1 MSYLRAAIIIITT
14 GVVGGAIA
22 FLGNQLGRFVGRK
35 KLSVFKLRPRYTSML
50 ITVLTGMMIASCTLL
65 LAIVVSE
72 PVRITI
78 INPDQYKKKV
88 LKLEERIE
96 KLAKLES
103 SNVVFKFQDTILS
116 VIIKPQSNTPQM
128 EAALR
133 EVISRANQAAIQKSK
148 RIARDRGEKFVMPP
162 GGKLVGY
169 IPSNFKSVARE
180 LSRLSGEQVIFARA
194 YKNAYLGD
202 QFPVQLGK
210 PIPNRL
216 IFKKDELILRATI
229 NGSNDYFEIYSELSR
244 VMRIS
249 ISQIAIYKGLF
260 PNPDDGSV
268 GEYNPEK
275 LKKLAE
281 EIRKKKKP
289 VTVKFFSARD
299 THLLGP
305 LQIDFALK
313 E

>member
-14 GVVGGAIA
+14 GIVGGAIA

-50 ITVLTGMMIASCTLL
+50 ITILTGMMIASSTLL
-65 LAIVVSE
+65 LAIIVSE

-78 INPDQYKKKV
+78 INPEQYRKKV
-88 LKLEERIE
+88 RNLEERIE
-96 KLAKLES
+96 ELAKMEK
-103 SNVVFKFQDTILS
+103 SNVVFKFEDTILS
-116 VIIKPQSNTPQM
+116 ATIKPQPDTAQM

-133 EVISRANQAAIQKSK
+133 EVISRANQAAIQKS
-148 RIARDRGEKFVMPP
+148 RAIAQDRGEIFIEPSD
-162 GGKLVGY
+162 GKLVGY

-180 LSRLSGEQVIFARA
+180 LSRLTDEHVVFARA
-194 YKNAYLGD
+194 YKNAYLGE
-202 QFPVQLGK
+202 QFPIQLGK

-216 IFKKDELILRATI
+216 IFTEGELIHRAVI
-229 NGSNDYFEIYSELSR
+229 NGTKDYFDIYNDLLR
-244 VMRIS
+244 VMKLDV
-249 ISQIAIYKGLF
+249 SQQAIYRGLF

-268 GEYNPEK
+268 GEFDPER

-281 EIRKKKKP
+281 EIRKRKKL
-289 VTVKFFSARD
+289 VTVEFYSAQD

-305 LQIDFALK
+305 LMINIKLK